1 MRSAG
6 VTALFSAG
14 LAAMPGGVA
23 WAQAQPIAQA
33 SAQPVAQAL
42 AQVQLGAL
50 GQAQSQLEAQ
60 AQPQPQTL
68 APASASAG
76 PDANNSGPIA
86 DYFADWFDRVEA
98 AQASQ
103 PHWMTPLVTVT
114 PRLEQEVRYDQ
125 YWESRGNGST
135 LDIFDSG
142 KGLELIPTETNEVL
156 INPPAY
162 QYKGNTATPA
172 NGWLDDQFL
181 VVKQR
186 LLSANE
192 DNGNYIVTAFLGI
205 TAASGN
211 SAFTNGTWIITP
223 TIAAGK
229 GWGDF
234 DIQATTGVAFPFKN
248 QSTFGT
254 SIATNITFQYHFMQ
268 YFWPEFEFNN
278 TYWANGEQ
286 RGGKD
291 QVFLTPG
298 IILGRF
304 EIYKRIKMS
313 IGGGYQ
319 VAVSPKWVDTTEQ
332 TPQYKHAWLLSARV
346 TF

>member
-1 MRSAG
+1 MRSAR
-6 VTALFSAG
+6 VMALFSTG
-14 LAAMPGGVA
+14 LAALPRGMA
-23 WAQAQPIAQA
+23 WAQA

-42 AQVQLGAL
+42 AEM
-50 GQAQSQLEAQ
+50 QLEAQ
-60 AQPQPQTL
+60 ALPQTPL
-68 APASASAG
+68 RASAAADASAA
-76 PDANNSGPIA
+76 PETNNSGPVEE
-86 DYFADWFDRVEA
+86 YFADWFERVEA

-162 QYKGNTATPA
+162 QFKGNTATSA

-211 SAFTNGTWIITP
+211 SAFTNHTWVVTP

-254 SIATNITFQYHFMQ
+254 SIATNVTFQYHFMQ

-278 TYWANGEQ
+278 TYWANGQE